1 VTEPVAKA
9 PPKNLFRQPA
19 WLLAFATSAIILG
32 FHFFLWCHAGGFWR
46 DEINLINLASQP
58 QLSALKNDSFPVLMP
73 LLVRGWLKIAGSENS
88 LRLLG
93 LLIGLGI
100 PAALWLVAWRT
111 RRRPPTL
118 GLALIGLNSTLIIF
132 GDSLRAYGLG
142 SLFMMLTLWAAV
154 EFLKKSDWL
163 RTIILAMFA
172 ILSVQTLY
180 HNAVL
185 VGAICFGAWAVCW
198 RRKDFSAAI
207 KIFFGGGLAAISLLP
222 YLPGLIAGQQSAE
235 VIRTGLKSWRFLA
248 AFHDTLGF
256 PLAQY
261 YYVWIALAALL
272 ATLALNSF
280 RKRAEAVPG
289 QIIEGELQVFAGTTL
304 LVAAVSYVLFLR
316 LAAFPSQSWYLL
328 PLLVVTAGSFE
339 IGLPSVAGKKK
350 CAIFLGLLAITV
362 ALAMPAAKRDLQ
374 NRFTNIDAWTK
385 ALKPVVAANDYIIV
399 VPWFCGITFDHY
411 FRGAT
416 PWTTVPPLADHTLH
430 RYDLVRAQIQN
441 TNALQS
447 VLQNIR
453 AALQRG
459 NRVWILASPGLI
471 AIPEPGAP
479 ALPDLP
485 PAPLPATGWSEAP
498 YTVVWDSQIAHLL
511 ADNAAQFQRV
521 QDPADQIPC
530 IEKMELFLA
539 AGWKNP
545 APVQK

>member
-1 VTEPVAKA
+1 VTEPAAKA
-9 PPKNLFRQPA
+9 ITPIYRQPI
-19 WLLAFATSAIILG
+19 WLFALVASAIVIG
-32 FHFFLWCHAGGFWR
+32 FHVYFWHHAGGFWR
-46 DEINLINLASQP
+46 DEINLLNLAGQP
-58 QLSALKNDSFPVLMP
+58 ELSALKNDSFPMLLP
-73 LLVRGWLKIAGSENS
+73 LLVRGWLKIAGADQS
-88 LRLLG
+88 LRCLG

-100 PAALWLVAWRT
+100 PATLWLLA
-111 RRRPPTL
+111 RRARQRPPAIS
-118 GLALIGLNSTLIIF
+118 LALVGLNSTLIMF

-142 SLFMMLTLWAAV
+142 CLLILLTLWAAV
-154 EFLKKSDWL
+154 EFLKRPSWSQTAFL
-163 RTIILAMFA
+163 TGLAT
-172 ILSVQTLY
+172 LSVQTLY

-185 VGAICFGAWAVCW
+185 VGAICCGMWAVCC
-198 RRKDFSAAI
+198 RRKDFSATL
-207 KIFFGGGLAAISLLP
+207 KIFLAGAAAAASLLP
-222 YLPGLIAGQQSAE
+222 YLPGLVAGQQSAE

-248 AFHDTLGF
+248 AFHDALGF

-261 YYVWIALAALL
+261 YYVWLALAVLL
-272 ATLALNSF
+272 VVLALNSF
-280 RKRAEAVPG
+280 RKRPKEISC
-289 QIIEGELQVFAGTTL
+289 QISECEWQLFAGATV
-304 LVAAVSYVLFLR
+304 LVATVSYVLFLR
-316 LAAFPSQSWYLL
+316 RAAFPSQSWYLL
-328 PLLVVTAGSFE
+328 PLLVLAAGCFE
-339 IGLPSVAGKKK
+339 MGLPPVIGKKK
-350 CAIFLGLLAITV
+350 RAIYFGLLVATV
-362 ALAMPAAKRDLQ
+362 ALAVPAAKRDLQ

-385 ALKPVVAANDYIIV
+385 TLKPVVAPDDYIIV

-459 NRVWILASPGLI
+459 QRVWILASPGLI
-471 AIPEPGAP
+471 AIPEPGTP

-485 PAPLPATGWSEAP
+485 PAPLEKTGWSEAP

-511 ADNAAQFQRV
+511 ANNAAQFLRV
-521 QDPADQIPC
+521 PDPADQIPC